1 MSDRPDRQQPDYA
14 PTRSTRFYPG
24 AALSDER
31 KRQILDYELE
41 LDEATVDDILF
52 NTAAAFTGTFY
63 AVVALIEERWGK
75 DEARA
80 IARELGAR
88 NGQRNL
94 EKWLARH
101 GVEKGSPMLMSKFQ
115 DFQHAMRGP
124 DHANALSE
132 YDGRR
137 ARACRSRCGWH
148 TGRPE
153 GAESYCRH
161 FSETAIAGYGAA
173 DLGLHE
179 IRVVRCMSWGDG
191 DCEHEFWYAEP
202 LPAEADPRHVWRRS
216 DGGS

>member
-1 MSDRPDRQQPDYA
+1 MSDSHGEGRPDYV

-24 AALSDER
+24 ATLSDER
-31 KRQILDYELE
+31 KRQILAYELE

-52 NTAAAFTGTFY
+52 NTAAAYTGTFY
-63 AVVALIEERWGK
+63 AVVALVEERWGT
-75 DEARA
+75 DEARD

-88 NGQRNL
+88 NGKRNL

-101 GVEKGSPMLMSKFQ
+101 GVEQGSPMLMAKFQ

-124 DHANALSE
+124 DHANATSE
-132 YDGRR
+132 HDETRTR
-137 ARACRSRCGWH
+137 VCRSRCGWH

-173 DLGLHE
+173 DEGLRE

-191 DCEHEFWYAEP
+191 GCEHEFWYGDPQPSDHE
-202 LPAEADPRHVWRRS
+202 PRHVWRRT
-216 DGGS
+216 

>member
-1 MSDRPDRQQPDYA
+1 MSDSPSQARHDYV
-14 PTRSTRFYPG
+14 PTLSTRFYPG
-24 AALSDER
+24 ATLSDER

-41 LDEATVDDILF
+41 LDEVTVDDILF
-52 NTAAAFTGTFY
+52 NTAAAYTGTFY

-75 DEARA
+75 DEARD

-88 NGQRNL
+88 NGKRNL

-101 GVEKGSPMLMSKFQ
+101 GVDRGSPMLMSKFQ
-115 DFQHAMRGP
+115 DFQHGMRGP
-124 DHANALSE
+124 DHANATSE
-132 YDGRR
+132 YDEQRTR
-137 ARACRSRCGWH
+137 VCRTRCGWH

-173 DLGLHE
+173 DESLQE

-191 DCEHEFWYAEP
+191 DCEHEFWYGTP
-202 LPAEADPRHVWRRS
+202 QPCGQDPRHIWQRS
-216 DGGS
+216 